1 MVNQQNIAAVH
12 VNTDESM
19 EKYEKT
25 LPAHGDKLFHHL
37 ISRIQRS
44 PGQLMRYNLSFH
56 LVLPISALCYE
67 FMYSAYVLHL
77 MGNSELLWIAIF
89 KGMIQHDKVVKTF
102 NEHNWMS
109 EGSERYPLT

>member
-44 PGQLMRYNLSFH
+44 PGQLLRYN
-56 LVLPISALCYE
+56 
-67 FMYSAYVLHL
+67 
-77 MGNSELLWIAIF
+77 
-89 KGMIQHDKVVKTF
+89 
-102 NEHNWMS
+102 
-109 EGSERYPLT
+109 